1 MSKNSKKKKKKSG
14 DTHTHR
20 KKKDQQSKHFDYL
33 VDKTVKERKGE
44 KKKRS
49 KEVKKI
55 TVQCKTIVLH

>member
-1 MSKNSKKKKKKSG
+1 MSKNSKKRKKKVE
-14 DTHTHR
+14 THTHTK
-20 KKKDQQSKHFDYL
+20 KKKDQQIKHFDYL
-33 VDKTVKERKGE
+33 VDKTVKERKGK